1 MYSVFHISLWVKLMV
16 DEVGKVKNNI
26 VVKDNNLVNASYELT
41 LQEQRL
47 MLGCISLIDSR
58 HQIDTQR
65 LYKIQVKDIGDLCG
79 VVNTTHFYKDMV
91 GAAKRLL
98 KRTVKIGDKQSGV
111 YGEAVWIT
119 RYVVDDR
126 NRTIEVNFNEDVIP
140 YLTSLQNKFT
150 KYKLRD
156 VAKFKS
162 VYSIRIYEQLAQWKR
177 VGYVELEIE
186 KLRHILCVQDK
197 YKTFSDLRKKV
208 IEVAVSEI
216 TEYSNL
222 DVSYGYR
229 KEGRVIVAIQFRFET
244 KKTPEKLPEKL
255 TMDEYVLENPVSTKG
270 KTEREVRKMMEKHKP

>member
-1 MYSVFHISLWVKLMV
+1 MYSVFHISLWIKLMT
-16 DEVGKVKNNI
+16 DTIDKVKNNI

-41 LQEQRL
+41 LNEQRL

-98 KRTVKIGDKQSGV
+98 KRTIKIGDKQSGV

-140 YLTSLQNKFT
+140 YLTSLQNRFT

-208 IEVAVSEI
+208 IEVAVREI

-244 KKTPEKLPEKL
+244 KKTPEKSPEKL
-255 TMDEYVLENPVSTKG
+255 TMDDFVSANPVLTKG
-270 KTEREVRKMMEKHKP
+270 KTEREVRQLMEKSKP

>member
-1 MYSVFHISLWVKLMV
+1 MYSVFHISLWIKLMT
-16 DEVGKVKNNI
+16 DTIDKVKNNI

-41 LQEQRL
+41 LNEQRL

-98 KRTVKIGDKQSGV
+98 KRTIKIGDKQSGV

-197 YKTFSDLRKKV
+197 YKLFSDLRKKV

-270 KTEREVRKMMEKHKP
+270 KTEREVRKMMEKHNP

>member
-1 MYSVFHISLWVKLMV
+1 MTDTI
-16 DEVGKVKNNI
+16 DKVQNNI

-41 LQEQRL
+41 LNEQRL

-98 KRTVKIGDKQSGV
+98 KRTIKIGDKQSGV

-197 YKTFSDLRKKV
+197 YKLFSDLRKKV
-208 IEVAVSEI
+208 IEVAVREI

-270 KTEREVRKMMEKHKP
+270 KTEREVRKMMEKHNP

>member
-1 MYSVFHISLWVKLMV
+1 VYSVFHISLWVKLMV

>member
-1 MYSVFHISLWVKLMV
+1 MYSVFHISLWIKLMT
-16 DEVGKVKNNI
+16 DTIDKVKNNI

-41 LQEQRL
+41 LNEQRL

-140 YLTSLQNKFT
+140 YLTSLQNRFT

>member
-1 MYSVFHISLWVKLMV
+1 MWISLVSNHL
-16 DEVGKVKNNI
+16 DEVKNNI
-26 VVKDNNLVNASYELT
+26 VVKHNNLVNASYELT
-41 LQEQRL
+41 LNEQRL

-98 KRTVKIGDKQSGV
+98 KRTIKIGDKQSGV

-244 KKTPEKLPEKL
+244 KKTPEKSPEKL
-255 TMDEYVLENPVSTKG
+255 TMDDFVSANPVLTKG
-270 KTEREVRKMMEKHKP
+270 KTEREVRQLMEKSKP

>member
-1 MYSVFHISLWVKLMV
+1 MV
-16 DEVGKVKNNI
+16 DTIGEVKNNI
-26 VVKDNNLVNASYELT
+26 IVKDNNLVNASYELT

-58 HQIDTQR
+58 HQIDTQQ

-79 VVNTTHFYKDMV
+79 VVNTTHFYKEMV
-91 GAAKRLL
+91 VAAKRLL
-98 KRTVKIGDKQSGV
+98 KRTIKIGDEKSGV

-162 VYSIRIYEQLAQWKR
+162 VYSIRIYEQLAQWKS

-186 KLRHILCVQDK
+186 KLRHILCVKDK

-208 IEVAVSEI
+208 IDIAVREI

-229 KEGRVIVAIQFRFET
+229 KEGRSIVAIQFRFEA
-244 KKTPEKLPEKL
+244 KKTPEKSPEKL
-255 TMDEYVLENPVSTKG
+255 TMDEYVSANPVFTKG

>member
-1 MYSVFHISLWVKLMV
+1 MADTIG
-16 DEVGKVKNNI
+16 EVKNNI
-26 VVKDNNLVNASYELT
+26 IVKDNSLVNASYELT

-58 HQIDTQR
+58 HQIDTQQ

-79 VVNTTHFYKDMV
+79 VVNTTHFYKEMV
-91 GAAKRLL
+91 VAAKRLL
-98 KRTVKIGDKQSGV
+98 KRTIKIGDEKSGV

-162 VYSIRIYEQLAQWKR
+162 VYSIRIYEQLAQWKS

-208 IEVAVSEI
+208 IDIAVREI

-222 DVSYGYR
+222 DVSYGY
-229 KEGRVIVAIQFRFET
+229 KKKGRSIVAIQFRFEA
-244 KKTPEKLPEKL
+244 KKTPEKSPEKL
-255 TMDEYVLENPVSTKG
+255 TMDEYVSANPVFTKG